1 MNMNINKFLLTY
13 LFFIAFGQILFSQNS
28 APIQLSMKEAQEYAL
43 KNNYTIK
50 NSLIDLELA
59 KKKIWETTAMG
70 LPQLNAASGYTHI
83 FKIPEVS
90 FPSTVLS
97 KFRTTTTLYGL
108 PVAGDSLFV
117 NTYDSPP
124 IKLGVADNVT
134 LDVTLSQLVFSG
146 AYLVGLQASR
156 VFYQMSERALEKNE
170 IDLKESV
177 ANTYLLILNLVQ
189 NEKILSDRIS
199 NLEKILSEMKQL
211 NKAGFIELTDIDQLE
226 LTVLTVKNAQT
237 TLLRQIEGA
246 KDLLKFQIGMPFENK
261 IELSE
266 KLDLVLD
273 AAVIESISDR
283 TLEPENN
290 IVSKIFDT
298 QIELAELNLKREK
311 SNYLP
316 NLAAFYRH
324 SEKLK
329 QADFDFTMKD
339 MAGLQLNIP
348 IFSSG
353 QRKSAVQQRKLDMVK
368 IQNNKNLAV
377 NGLQLEFTTAKNDF
391 KSSVDRFYNE
401 KRNVELA
408 ERIYNKTLIKYK
420 EGLSSSMD
428 ITNAQNQLLS
438 AQSNYFTAIYS
449 MLVAKN
455 KIDKLT
461 NKL

>member
-1 MNMNINKFLLTY
+1 
-13 LFFIAFGQILFSQNS
+13 
-28 APIQLSMKEAQEYAL
+28 
-43 KNNYTIK
+43 
-50 NSLIDLELA
+50 
-59 KKKIWETTAMG
+59 
-70 LPQLNAASGYTHI
+70 
-83 FKIPEVS
+83 
-90 FPSTVLS
+90 
-97 KFRTTTTLYGL
+97 
-108 PVAGDSLFV
+108 
-117 NTYDSPP
+117 
-124 IKLGVADNVT
+124 
-134 LDVTLSQLVFSG
+134 
-146 AYLVGLQASR
+146 
-156 VFYQMSERALEKNE
+156 MSERALEKNE

-273 AAVIESISDR
+273 AAVIESINDR

-311 SNYLP
+311 GNYLP

-368 IQNNKNLAV
+368 IQN
-377 NGLQLEFTTAKNDF
+377 
-391 KSSVDRFYNE
+391 
-401 KRNVELA
+401 
-408 ERIYNKTLIKYK
+408 
-420 EGLSSSMD
+420 LS
-428 ITNAQNQLLS
+428 
-438 AQSNYFTAIYS
+438 
-449 MLVAKN
+449 
-455 KIDKLT
+455 
-461 NKL
+461 